1 MRQDNWTTVL
11 FVIRSYR
18 SLFVRMGIFM
28 DKMFAHD
35 RALKTIYVYKD
46 WTIDNVKPNT
56 DMFLGCN
63 VLTGENG
70 THYNASHAGSD
81 YACLDETGYP
91 GYFTYKQYESSIV
104 LPQIGLRN
112 ISDVYDLHG
121 VKVRTVEQGIRN
133 LPSGFYLVGG
143 RKIFVK

>member
-121 VKVRTVEQGIRN
+121 VKVRTVN
-133 LPSGFYLVGG
+133 
-143 RKIFVK
+143 